1 MNEISK
7 NQAIAPTSTLTVPG
21 LFPVPGTPTK
31 LADLVNG
38 AGVKLGS
45 LIPASALTVF
55 VHSGNNT
62 GADFIIEKPGVP
74 VAASPATKGPIVLL
88 TPGGT
93 ITLVPQANAELSVP
107 DLETHTI
114 RAEHPGDAISI
125 RYVRYLND
133 KD

>member
-1 MNEISK
+1 MNHISV
-7 NQAIAPTSTLTVPG
+7 NQTIAPTSTLTAG

-38 AGVKLGS
+38 AGIKLKD

-55 VHSGNNT
+55 IHSAVNH
-62 GADFIIEKPGVP
+62 GADFIIEKPGIP

-88 TPGGT
+88 TPGWT
-93 ITLVPQANAELSVP
+93 VTLGPQSNCEVSVA

-114 RAEHPGDAISI
+114 RAETPGDAVAI
-125 RYVRYLND
+125 RYVRLMTD
-133 KD
+133 K